1 MLRRPRRSGG
11 ERHILF
17 CVADH
22 FEPFQKRLDHD
33 GIARCGRLPQEAA
46 ALVREWVQDYR
57 RAVDG
62 LTDADGS
69 PPRHTFFYPAEEYD
83 EECLDIL
90 ADLCRSGL
98 GEVEIHLHHRNDTAE
113 GLRQK
118 IESYRDAL
126 RERHGLL
133 GTDGQGRVRYGF
145 VHGNWSLCNSRPDGD
160 WCGVNEELGIL
171 SQTGC
176 YADFTFPSAPSPT
189 QPKMVNALYRAA
201 DTPGKPRGHDRGV
214 RCSAFVPVSGTM
226 ADDQAPGVSG
236 VSERSSEFSADLD
249 INAQQPTLNIQHPTE
264 KASSLGVGRWELD
277 VGRSNPAN
285 LLLLVQ
291 GPLALD
297 WRRRKWG
304 VLPRL
309 ENAEISGANPP
320 IPARVR
326 LWLNTGIHVRGRPE
340 WIFVK
345 IHTHGCIEANRGV
358 LFGRDTRDMHEGL
371 GCGDGGEW
379 RVHYVTAREMNNI
392 ARAAEDGQSGN
403 PGRFRDYDVRPP
415 SILS

>member
-1 MLRRPRRSGG
+1 MFRGIDRWFAGYLVSLLRRPRRSGG

-22 FEPFQKRLDHD
+22 FEPFQKRLDRD
-33 GIARCGRLPQEAA
+33 GVAQGGRAPGEAVE
-46 ALVREWVQDYR
+46 LVREWTEAYR
-57 RAVDG
+57 RSAEG
-62 LTDADGS
+62 LDDADGR

-83 EECLDIL
+83 AGCLDVL
-90 ADLCRSGL
+90 AEFCREGW

-118 IESYRDAL
+118 LESYRDTL

-133 GTDGQGRVRYGF
+133 GTDEQGRVRYGF

-189 QPKMVNALYRAA
+189 QPKMVNAIYRAS
-201 DTPGKPRGHDRGV
+201 DTPGRPRGHDRGV
-214 RCSAFVPVSGTM
+214 ACRVSRVCSESGPPT
-226 ADDQAPGVSG
+226 PRYSHTPIP
-236 VSERSSEFSADLD
+236 SS
-249 INAQQPTLNIQHPTE
+249 
-264 KASSLGVGRWELD
+264 
-277 VGRSNPAN
+277 
-285 LLLLVQ
+285 LLLVQ

-379 RVHYVTAREMNNI
+379 RVHYVTAREMYNI